1 MDDDGKEIKGNQ
13 VSGRLSVKFPWPSIA
28 RTVWGDHERYKDTYF
43 STFEGK
49 YFTGDGAMRDEV
61 GYYRIT
67 GRTDDVIIVSGHN
80 LGTAPI
86 EDAINEHPA
95 VAESAVVG
103 FPHDVKGNA
112 LYAFVI
118 LKESGES
125 RKRDNLRKE
134 INQQIADK
142 VGPIAKP
149 DKIQF
154 VEGLPKTR
162 SGKIM
167 RRILRKI
174 ASDDTSDLGDTSTL
188 LNPEVVEAIIAEA
201 L

>member
-1 MDDDGKEIKGNQ
+1 
-13 VSGRLSVKFPWPSIA
+13 
-28 RTVWGDHERYKDTYF
+28 
-43 STFEGK
+43 
-49 YFTGDGAMRDEV
+49 MRDEV